1 MFYLENNTTFSGSD
15 IKVYAYRNVNDFKDF
30 KDKDKRKER
39 QNASNPLYPN
49 DPFADED
56 PGNLDFKI
64 AESLKG
70 IASAQPTFESRYDIE
85 IGGEKFTDM
94 SESATQESLNFHAA
108 PEIEEFPQE
117 YEVTTTTQY
126 GKDSAKV
133 GKTFS
138 SEAEAEEY
146 ILSSQQ
152 NIELAKQIAIDN
164 FVDVGFSQT
173 EAEDKAEEIY
183 SGFEISSEVNELP
196 RYAKVSFKG
205 ETREMLV
212 EEAED
217 LADAYVP
224 PVVTS
229 APAKVD
235 YSAVQTNKVN
245 PNFIDIVKQ
254 GSDKKALELA
264 RKYQQA
270 KANKN
275 RNLNLDTKG
284 NVGEQK
290 PIIELGS
297 LYSITYSSFREKHA
311 VRTLGRVSAKD
322 YTRGQ
327 RTIAGSMNFAVFQS
341 HELMDFLKVGP
352 NKNDIVILDQLPKF
366 NLMLVMINEYGGASI
381 LHLFGVTISTES
393 QQTSVEDLALMNN
406 VTFYAEDIITIEDVG
421 NVFETSLSMLHP
433 TFIAGE
439 TLRFYKKNEFTTLGG
454 LLQANLDTIGN
465 ESKKTG
471 KISRLL
477 NRSRGLF

>member
-56 PGNLDFKI
+56 PSNLDFKI
-64 AESLKG
+64 AESLEG
-70 IASAQPTFESRYDIE
+70 ISSAQPTFTETKIITKQVDLENNPSQY
-85 IGGEKFTDM
+85 
-94 SESATQESLNFHAA
+94 SE
-108 PEIEEFPQE
+108 
-117 YEVTTTTQY
+117 Y
-126 GKDSAKV
+126 
-133 GKTFS
+133 
-138 SEAEAEEY
+138 
-146 ILSSQQ
+146 
-152 NIELAKQIAIDN
+152 
-164 FVDVGFSQT
+164 
-173 EAEDKAEEIY
+173 
-183 SGFEISSEVNELP
+183 
-196 RYAKVSFKG
+196 
-205 ETREMLV
+205 LV
-212 EEAED
+212 EEKDVQNTLNSSKPPVTDFFPPTYDTKIPGIEGTVNLTIDELNSVAENYGLD
-217 LADAYVP
+217 PEFNFTEKPGYATVENNGKKSIVSVEKALEIEDNYTE
-224 PVVTS
+224 PVVTQG
-229 APAKVD
+229 PPKVD

-254 GSDKKALELA
+254 GSDKKTLELA

-275 RNLNLDTKG
+275 RNFNLDTKG
-284 NVGEQK
+284 NTGEQK

-341 HELMDFLKVGP
+341 HELMDFLRKGQP
-352 NKNDIVILDQLPKF
+352 NENNIVILDQLPKF